1 MVFARYSLATHRL
14 HELNAGAQRGDFA
27 VSSGRKHDHEQM
39 GGALGGTHDV
49 TTDQRTNH
57 DGRDAMRRPRLP

>member
-1 MVFARYSLATHRL
+1 MSLTPAL
-14 HELNAGAQRGDFA
+14 KGVIFA

-57 DGRDAMRRPRLP
+57 DGRDAMRRPRLS

>member
-1 MVFARYSLATHRL
+1 MSLTSAL
-14 HELNAGAQRGDFA
+14 KGVIFA